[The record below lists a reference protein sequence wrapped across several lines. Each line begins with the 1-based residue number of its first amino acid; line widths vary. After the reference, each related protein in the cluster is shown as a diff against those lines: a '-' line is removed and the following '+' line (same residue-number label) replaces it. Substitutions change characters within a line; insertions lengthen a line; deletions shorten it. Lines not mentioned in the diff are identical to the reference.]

1 MYLCLNCRKEVATL
15 PNGAIRCPGCGY
27 KVFSKI
33 REPLTKT
40 VNAR

>member
-1 MYLCLNCRKEVATL
+1 MYKCLKCGREVASIVA
-15 PNGAIRCPGCGY
+15 GSIRCPGCGY

-40 VNAR
+40 VKAV